1 MVVLTTTA
9 QLLITADNASFVIE
23 ADPANAVNARI
34 SSTDPNVSISFISL
48 VPGQQ
53 QVYED
58 WTGPV
63 YGASATSTCLV
74 YVEMQPKTGNGTSR
88 KVP

>member
-9 QLLITADNASFVIE
+9 QLLITANSDSFVIE
-23 ADPANAVNARI
+23 ADPANTVNARI
-34 SSTDPNVSISFISL
+34 SSTDPNVSISFVSL

-53 QVYED
+53 QVYEF

-63 YGASATSTCLV
+63 YGVSASSTCSV
-74 YVEMQPKTGNGTSR
+74 YVEMKPKTGAGISR